1 MTLDQTIL
9 FLIIATTM
17 GLFIWGRLRYDMV
30 AVLALLSA
38 VYLGVVPADHAFR
51 GFGHP
56 AVITVAAVFI
66 VSRALQISGLVDLLV
81 DFLAPTNRNMTLQVG
96 AIGGLAMAFSA
107 FMNNIGALALM
118 LPVALRQALDS
129 RRPPSKVLMP
139 LSFATLLGG
148 LVTLIGTPPNII
160 IAAFR
165 MDVSGEPFAM
175 FDFTPVGL
183 PVAIAGLAFISLV
196 GWRLLPVTRATVSG
210 SGEGTRFQIE
220 AYLIESIVPEASD
233 LVGAQVRDLERLCQN
248 EITAVAI
255 IREGRRLLAP
265 AGADRILANDILIL
279 EGDPIVLERLFQDE
293 KLEAMSDS
301 GFSAKELQGKH
312 VTLVEVIVMPGSPV
326 EGQSMR
332 GLRMH
337 ERYGVNLL
345 ALAREDRKPA
355 LRLGAIRFKR
365 GDVLLMQG
373 DRRKLSE
380 VLPAIGC
387 LPLARREISM
397 TGRRRK
403 AALAPTIFLLA
414 ILSAAFGLVSVP
426 VAFVSAVAA
435 LAVTG
440 CLTLREAYDSVEW
453 SLIVL
458 LGALLPLG
466 EALQATGATAL
477 IAQAIISL
485 AGALPVW
492 GMLTL
497 VVICS
502 MLLSDLIHNSPTA
515 VLMAPISVAIAEALQ
530 LPPEPFLMAVALG
543 AASPYLTPIGHQS
556 NTLVMAPG
564 GYHFADYW
572 RLGLPLDLV
581 ILVVG
586 VPLIMLVWM
595 P

>member
-1 MTLDQTIL
+1 
-9 FLIIATTM
+9 
-17 GLFIWGRLRYDMV
+17 
-30 AVLALLSA
+30 
-38 VYLGVVPADHAFR
+38 
-51 GFGHP
+51 
-56 AVITVAAVFI
+56 
-66 VSRALQISGLVDLLV
+66 
-81 DFLAPTNRNMTLQVG
+81 
-96 AIGGLAMAFSA
+96 MAFSA

-183 PVAIAGLAFISLV
+183 PVAIAGLAFISLI

-220 AYLIESIVPEASD
+220 AYLIESIVPETSD
-233 LVGAQVRDLERLCQN
+233 LVGAQIRDLERLCQN

-265 AGADRILANDILIL
+265 AGADRILASDILIL

-403 AALAPTIFLLA
+403 AALAPMVFLLA

-435 LAVTG
+435 LAITG

-453 SLIVL
+453 PLIIL

-515 VLMAPISVAIAEALQ
+515 VLMAPISVAIAGALQ
-530 LPPEPFLMAVALG
+530 VPPEPFLMAVALG

-581 ILVVG
+581 ILAVG

>member
-1 MTLDQTIL
+1 MTLEQSIL
-9 FLIIATTM
+9 FGIIATTM
-17 GLFIWGRLRYDMV
+17 GLFIWGRLRYDVV
-30 AVLALLSA
+30 AVVALLAA
-38 VYLGVVPADHAFR
+38 VYFGIVSPEDAFH

-81 DFLAPTNRNMTLQVG
+81 GVLAPANRNMTLQVG

-129 RRPPSKVLMP
+129 RRPPSKILMP

-165 MDVSGEPFAM
+165 MDVAGEPFAM

-183 PVAIAGLAFISLV
+183 PVALAGLAFITLV
-196 GWRLLPVTRATVSG
+196 GWRLLPVTRAAASAG
-210 SGEGTRFQIE
+210 GQGTRFQIE
-220 AYLIESIVPEASD
+220 AYLIESTVPQTSD
-233 LVGAQVRDLERLCQN
+233 LVGAQIRDLERLCQN
-248 EITAVAI
+248 EITVVAI

-265 AGADRILANDILIL
+265 AGADRILANDVLIL
-279 EGDPIVLERLFQDE
+279 EGDPMVLERHFQDE
-293 KLEAMSDS
+293 RLEAISDT
-301 GFSAKELQGKH
+301 GFSAKELQGEH
-312 VTLVEVIVMPGSPV
+312 VTLVEAIVMPGSPV

-355 LRLGAIRFKR
+355 LRLGSIRFKR

-373 DRRKLSE
+373 DRGTLSE

-387 LPLARREISM
+387 LPLARRGISM

-403 AALAPTIFLLA
+403 AILAPAIFLVA
-414 ILSAAFGLVSVP
+414 ILAAALGLVSVP

-435 LAVTG
+435 LAISG

-453 SLIVL
+453 PLIVL

-466 EALQATGATAL
+466 EALQTTGATAM
-477 IAQAIISL
+477 IAQGIITL

-492 GMLTL
+492 GMLAL
-497 VVICS
+497 VVVCS

-515 VLMAPISVAIAEALQ
+515 VLMAPISVAMAEGLH
-530 LPPEPFLMAVALG
+530 LPAEPFLMAVALG

-564 GYHFADYW
+564 GYRFADYW

-581 ILVVG
+581 ILAVG

>member
-38 VYLGVVPADHAFR
+38 VYLGVVPADDAFR

-301 GFSAKELQGKH
+301 GFSAKELQGEH

-403 AALAPTIFLLA
+403 ATLAPTIFLLA

-435 LAVTG
+435 LAITG

-477 IAQAIISL
+477 IAQAILSL

>member
-1 MTLDQTIL
+1 MTLEQSIL
-9 FLIIATTM
+9 FGIIATTM
-17 GLFIWGRLRYDMV
+17 GLFIWGRLRYDVV
-30 AVLALLSA
+30 AVVALLAA
-38 VYLGVVPADHAFR
+38 VYFGIVSPEDAFH

-81 DFLAPTNRNMTLQVG
+81 GVLAPANRNMTLQVG

-129 RRPPSKVLMP
+129 RRPPSKILMP

-165 MDVSGEPFAM
+165 MDVAGEPFAM

-183 PVAIAGLAFISLV
+183 PVALAGLAFITLV
-196 GWRLLPVTRATVSG
+196 GWRLLPVTRAAASAG
-210 SGEGTRFQIE
+210 CQGTRFQIE
-220 AYLIESIVPEASD
+220 AYLIESTVPQTSD
-233 LVGAQVRDLERLCQN
+233 LVGAQIRDLERLCQN
-248 EITAVAI
+248 EITVVAI

-265 AGADRILANDILIL
+265 AGADRILANDVLIL
-279 EGDPIVLERLFQDE
+279 EGDPMVLERHFQDE
-293 KLEAMSDS
+293 RLEAISDT
-301 GFSAKELQGKH
+301 GFSAKELQGEH
-312 VTLVEVIVMPGSPV
+312 VTLVEAIVMPGSPV

-355 LRLGAIRFKR
+355 LRLGSIRFKR

-373 DRRKLSE
+373 DRGTLSE

-387 LPLARREISM
+387 LTLARRGISM

-403 AALAPTIFLLA
+403 AILAPAIFLVA
-414 ILSAAFGLVSVP
+414 ILAAALGLVSVP

-435 LAVTG
+435 LAISG

-453 SLIVL
+453 PLIVL

-466 EALQATGATAL
+466 EALQTTGATAM
-477 IAQAIISL
+477 IAQGIITL

-492 GMLTL
+492 GMLAL
-497 VVICS
+497 VVVCS

-515 VLMAPISVAIAEALQ
+515 VLMAPISVAMAEGLH
-530 LPPEPFLMAVALG
+530 LPAEPFLMAVALG

-564 GYHFADYW
+564 GYRFADYW

-581 ILVVG
+581 ILAVG

>member
-1 MTLDQTIL
+1 MTLEQGIL
-9 FLIIATTM
+9 FLIIVATM
-17 GLFIWGRLRYDMV
+17 GLFIWGRLRYDIV
-30 AVLALLSA
+30 AVVALLAA
-38 VYLGVVPADHAFR
+38 VYCGVVPAGDAFH

-81 DFLAPTNRNMTLQVG
+81 HILAPTNRNMTLQVG

-129 RRPPSKVLMP
+129 RRPPSKILMP

-148 LVTLIGTPPNII
+148 LITLIGTPPNII

-165 MDVSGEPFAM
+165 TDVTGEPFAM

-183 PVAIAGLAFISLV
+183 PVALAGLAFITLF
-196 GWRLLPVTRATVSG
+196 GWRLLPVTRATASMG
-210 SGEGTRFQIE
+210 GQGTRFQIE
-220 AYLIESIVPEASD
+220 AYLIESTVPEASD
-233 LVGAQVRDLERLCQN
+233 LVGAQIRDLERLCQN
-248 EITAVAI
+248 EITVVAI

-265 AGADRILANDILIL
+265 AGADRILARDILIL
-279 EGDPIVLERLFQDE
+279 EGDPIVLERHFHDE
-293 KLEAMSDS
+293 RLEAISDS
-301 GFSAKELQGKH
+301 GFSAKELQGEH
-312 VTLVEVIVMPGSPV
+312 VTLIEAIVMPGSPV

-373 DRRKLSE
+373 DRGKLSE

-403 AALAPTIFLLA
+403 AILAPSIFLLA
-414 ILSAAFGLVSVP
+414 ILAAALGLVSVP

-435 LAVTG
+435 LAMTA

-453 SLIVL
+453 PLIVL

-466 EALQATGATAL
+466 EALQTTGATAL
-477 IAQAIISL
+477 IAQGIITL
-485 AGALPVW
+485 AGALPLW
-492 GMLTL
+492 GMLGL
-497 VVICS
+497 VVVCS

-515 VLMAPISVAIAEALQ
+515 VLMAPISVAMADGLQ

-564 GYHFADYW
+564 GYRFADYW

-586 VPLIMLVWM
+586 VPLIMLIWM

>member
-1 MTLDQTIL
+1 MTLEQTIL

-17 GLFIWGRLRYDMV
+17 VLFIWGRLRYDMV

-38 VYLGVVPADHAFR
+38 VYLGVVPADNAFR

-129 RRPPSKVLMP
+129 RQPPSKVLMP

-403 AALAPTIFLLA
+403 AALAPTIFVLA

-477 IAQAIISL
+477 IAEAILSL